1 MSWRAPG
8 CRAAGLAAASRGD
21 RPENGRSR
29 DRASDLV
36 PESAVLEGVAK
47 LRPGFAAPDFEPGF
61 RARAVEL
68 GAPARFGCARPF
80 GRPPASTTATRSA
93 CPSGV
98 RRARTAPMTESCR
111 TPSRIW
117 GVVRPGALGSTGRTT
132 PACGP
137 GGRHFFVV
145 AGPWSTQLR
154 PSQSSY
160 YSRLVTLL
168 RGRLLATVTGSGSS
182 GRDQIDRLS
191 PQPH

>member
-1 MSWRAPG
+1 VTDPKTAAQGTEPPTWYRKVPFLRVSRNSGRVLPPRILCPG
-8 CRAAGLAAASRGD
+8 
-21 RPENGRSR
+21 
-29 DRASDLV
+29 
-36 PESAVLEGVAK
+36 
-47 LRPGFAAPDFEPGF
+47 

-68 GAPARFGCARPF
+68 RAPARFGCARPF
-80 GRPPASTTATRSA
+80 GRPPASTTATRSARLGTATRSA

-117 GVVRPGALGSTGRTT
+117 GVVRPAALGSTGRTT